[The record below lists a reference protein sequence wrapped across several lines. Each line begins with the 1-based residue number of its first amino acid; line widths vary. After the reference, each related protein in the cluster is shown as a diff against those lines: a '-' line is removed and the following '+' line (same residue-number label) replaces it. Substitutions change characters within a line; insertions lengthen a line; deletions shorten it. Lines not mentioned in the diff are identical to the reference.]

1 MALLVKV
8 PAAKANDL
16 SSIPGTQMVEA
27 ENQLSPLSFDLH
39 MYVVCVLG
47 FLLLWSNTMTQ
58 INLGSKGFISLTLP
72 YYSPSQKEDN

>member
-27 ENQLSPLSFDLH
+27 ENQLSLLFFDLH

-47 FLLLWSNTMTQ
+47 FLLLLVEHHDQNK
-58 INLGSKGFISLTLP
+58 LGEQRVHFSYASILQSITEGR
-72 YYSPSQKEDN
+72 